1 MVSLLGLLNYIGIV
15 SFSASGA
22 LKGVRKGLDI
32 FGVAV
37 LGLVTS
43 YAGGIIA
50 EVLLGMVP
58 PLVLKDPFDLLMSI
72 AVSIGV
78 FYFWRALQRPS
89 TAKAL
94 FVADAIG
101 LADFAVFGAYLAT
114 SRGLNVVAVAI
125 IATLVGT
132 GGGALRDVLVGE
144 IPMVLR
150 REIYATAAAA
160 GGVVYYL
167 AQELS
172 KVYASAFGLA
182 TVLALRLV
190 SYELGLELPRANQ
203 AQSV

>member
-58 PLVLKDPFDLLMSI
+58 PLVLKDPLDLLMSI

-172 KVYASAFGLA
+172 KVYASAFGLV

-203 AQSV
+203 AQAV

>member
-50 EVLLGMVP
+50 EVLLGMAP
-58 PLVLKDPFDLLMSI
+58 PLVLKDPLDLLMSI

-172 KVYASAFGLA
+172 KVYASAFGLV

-203 AQSV
+203 AQAV

>member
-1 MVSLLGLLNYIGIV
+1 MAAVLELLNYIGIV

-50 EVLLGMVP
+50 EVLLGMTP

-94 FVADAIG
+94 FFADAIG

-172 KVYASAFGLA
+172 KAYASAFGLA

-190 SYELGLELPRANQ
+190 SYELGLELPRASQ
-203 AQSV
+203 AQAL